1 MTGFDLTNIGEQL
14 QQARIEAL
22 KTQGPQGP
30 QGPQSQESLPLD
42 TVKDGGAEGTAFGDA
57 LASAINKV
65 DGLSKDVGNKVE
77 AMAAGEP
84 VALHDIMMSMGK
96 SEVAFN
102 LMLEVRNKLVEAWER
117 LSRSVV

>member
-1 MTGFDLTNIGEQL
+1 VTGLNLGDIGEQL
-14 QQARIEAL
+14 QRARIDAL
-22 KTQGPQGP
+22 RTQGPQPEGP
-30 QGPQSQESLPLD
+30 GS
-42 TVKDGGAEGTAFGDA
+42 TAGVGHGVPDEADFA
-57 LASAINKV
+57 STLASAIDQV
-65 DGLSKDVGNKVE
+65 DGLSKEVGQKVE

>member
-1 MTGFDLTNIGEQL
+1 MTGFDVTNFGELVQR
-14 QQARIEAL
+14 ARIEAL
-22 KTQGPQGP
+22 KTQGPQSGE
-30 QGPQSQESLPLD
+30 SQPLD
-42 TVKDGGAEGTAFGDA
+42 TAKGGGAEGATFGDA

-65 DGLSKDVGNKVE
+65 DGLSKDVGTKVE